1 MPLNIQKELKPQ
13 KVNSSLE
20 FISAPTMRKA
30 YKKKLEQQNM
40 AHQKEVTNYNL
51 VDTRGDRGEKT
62 FSNPY

>member
-1 MPLNIQKELKPQ
+1 
-13 KVNSSLE
+13 
-20 FISAPTMRKA
+20 MRKA